1 MNSVLKRA
9 RHTIGWFIPRPVQS
23 GILRRLLKRRGII
36 TEFPMTIST
45 DVVGEYPV
53 EVGCVEIGK
62 NVRIGRHT
70 YFSQGV
76 VWRDA
81 VIGRYCSISYNV
93 LIGAPQHQI
102 SHLSTHPNFDRT
114 PEGADGLTTVI
125 GNDVWIAGDVVI
137 RRGTRIGDG
146 AIVGAGAVVLKDV
159 PPYSIVAGVPAKVIR
174 YRFGE
179 EVIRR
184 LLELKWWDFDDETLM
199 ALPVDDVERCI
210 DILERR
216 RTG

>member
-1 MNSVLKRA
+1 MSSVLRRA
-9 RHTIGWFIPRPVQS
+9 RHTIGWFIPRPVQK
-23 GILRRLLKRRGII
+23 GVFKWLLRRRGIV
-36 TEFPMTIST
+36 TEFPMAIST
-45 DVVGEYPV
+45 DIVGEFPV

-102 SHLSTHPNFDRT
+102 SYLSTHPDFDRT
-114 PEGADGLTTVI
+114 PEGTDGLMTVI
-125 GNDVWIAGDVVI
+125 GNDVWIAGSVVI

-174 YRFGE
+174 YRFSE

-199 ALPVDDVERCI
+199 TLPVDDVERCI
-210 DILERR
+210 DILDRY